1 MEDVI
6 HPSHPDCCIIITLC
20 DICCCMWWTSFDTFI
35 LFLKIIY
42 SLKCAVF
49 MAGVEERARHLM
61 PKIKRHDLQQI
72 HWR

>member
-6 HPSHPDCCIIITLC
+6 HSSHPDCCIIITLC
-20 DICCCMWWTSFDTFI
+20 DICRCMWWTSFDTFI

-42 SLKCAVF
+42 YLKCAVF
-49 MAGVEERARHLM
+49 MAGVEEHARHLM
-61 PKIKRHDLQQI
+61 SKMKRHDLQQI